1 MTTFDDRERHEETR
15 FKHDQELAFKAR
27 NRGNRIFGMWIAEQ
41 LGLSGEA
48 ATNYAK
54 DVVLVDFEMPGDDD
68 VLTKVKADLAAKS
81 IEVSDHVLKKR
92 LLESREVAAQQ
103 IKAE

>member
-41 LGLSGEA
+41 LGLSGDA

-54 DVVLVDFEMPGDDD
+54 DVVLADFEMPGDDD

>member
-1 MTTFDDRERHEETR
+1 
-15 FKHDQELAFKAR
+15 
-27 NRGNRIFGMWIAEQ
+27 
-41 LGLSGEA
+41 
-48 ATNYAK
+48 
-54 DVVLVDFEMPGDDD
+54 MPGDDD